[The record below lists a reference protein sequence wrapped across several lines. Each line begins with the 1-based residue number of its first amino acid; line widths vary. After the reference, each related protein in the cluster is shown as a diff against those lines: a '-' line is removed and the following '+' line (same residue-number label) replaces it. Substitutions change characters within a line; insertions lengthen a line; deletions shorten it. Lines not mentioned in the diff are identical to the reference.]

1 MTGSGA
7 IGLVTLLALKSLGLN
22 DIYVV
27 DIMDNRLA
35 KAKELDVTAVINGKQ
50 VIVIGFG
57 NW

>member
-1 MTGSGA
+1 VTGSGA